1 LNSIFGSQSS
11 GIGSGLLIRVSL
23 HSNSIGI
30 GIAMKLVPASFNRG
44 AGIQAFS
51 LDSRQ
56 KHAGMTYRNDGVFIL
71 WSCTRD
77 ERALGPC

>member
-1 LNSIFGSQSS
+1 
-11 GIGSGLLIRVSL
+11 
-23 HSNSIGI
+23 
-30 GIAMKLVPASFNRG
+30 MKLVPASFNRG
-44 AGIQAFS
+44 AGIQACS